1 MRLARR
7 ILIRNGVAPFHTTIG
22 LGEQPDLSRAD
33 VTRSADR
40 VLIPSP
46 RRDSFTFMA
55 NMTHT
60 RLMTQV
66 KMRKVKVLAVLTVLL
81 GFAGCSSGPAP
92 QVKTLDEVAK
102 TLDLASISEIVC
114 DYHFGPPRFFTSGVR
129 YSRFIKLSGPEHI
142 DAAIAELEAHGFVL
156 DAEGKREV
164 FTDLYGPQDVRAM
177 IDVIAPPDDRIGT
190 TLHRGKDDTCV
201 IPEEGVTGV
210 RLSLPS

>member
-1 MRLARR
+1 
-7 ILIRNGVAPFHTTIG
+7 
-22 LGEQPDLSRAD
+22 
-33 VTRSADR
+33 
-40 VLIPSP
+40 
-46 RRDSFTFMA
+46 
-55 NMTHT
+55 
-60 RLMTQV
+60 MTQV
-66 KMRKVKVLAVLTVLL
+66 KMRKVRALAVLTVLL
-81 GFAGCSSGPAP
+81 GLAGCSSGPAP
-92 QVKTLDEVAK
+92 QMKTLDEVEE

-114 DYHFGPPRFFTSGVR
+114 DYHYGPPQYFTSGVR

-164 FTDLYGPQDVRAM
+164 FTDLYGPQDVRAT

-190 TLHRGKDDTCV
+190 TFSDSKDEKCV